1 MYMKSH
7 HYTTITP
14 FNTAIIPPLEYHFSM
29 YPIFYHYYG
38 EMVGFHDEFP
48 KKNIEKWWFVT

>member
-1 MYMKSH
+1 MKSH